1 MHPTTYLGVLSKI
14 ESFFTLIILKEN
26 SNNNSP
32 EKRNQNNYIQP
43 FKKLCINRASELAR
57 LKTTTTTTPLYELHS
72 IKQKQFLI
80 FSC

>member
-1 MHPTTYLGVLSKI
+1 MILFWIMHPTTYLGVLSKI

-57 LKTTTTTTPLYELHS
+57 LKNYYYYYPTV
-72 IKQKQFLI
+72 
-80 FSC
+80 